1 MLKKVKQERVEK
13 QSSQLDQQQNKPKL
27 REGAS
32 KIDCPIK
39 NSENCELKTNTNIY
53 NLQYQKVMEQI
64 KQIYQEQSTAQ
75 ANKNNAKVEQGKLK
89 KDKTESKIVSKTRK
103 DQVQEKPVNQV
114 KTNTKQQLEE
124 QKDRIQMNFT
134 QITTNFLNKLKSE
147 FEKVEMDLLALLN
160 N

>member
-13 QSSQLDQQQNKPKL
+13 QSCQLDQQQNKPRFK
-27 REGAS
+27 EGDS
-32 KIDCPIK
+32 KMDCPIK
-39 NSENCELKTNTNIY
+39 DSENSELKTNTNIY

-75 ANKNNAKVEQGKLK
+75 ANKNMAKVEQGKLK
-89 KDKTESKIVSKTRK
+89 KDKIESKIVSKTRK
-103 DQVQEKPVNQV
+103 KQVQEKPVNQAKV
-114 KTNTKQQLEE
+114 NTKQQLEE
-124 QKDRIQMNFT
+124 QKDRLQMKFT

-147 FEKVEMDLLALLN
+147 FEKVEMDLQALLN